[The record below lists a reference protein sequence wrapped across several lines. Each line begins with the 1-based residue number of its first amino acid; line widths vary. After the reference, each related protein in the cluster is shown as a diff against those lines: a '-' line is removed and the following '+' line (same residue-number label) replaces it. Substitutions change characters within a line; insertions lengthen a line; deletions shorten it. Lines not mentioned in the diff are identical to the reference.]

1 MFHINSKGTWI
12 CSGFRKEGEHWLKTD
27 VEQVNL
33 QSLTYLNFTSSSG
46 EIFTVYY
53 LGYIVIEVKIPQC
66 LVT

>member
-1 MFHINSKGTWI
+1 MD
-12 CSGFRKEGEHWLKTD
+12 SGKEGEHWLKTD

-33 QSLTYLNFTSSSG
+33 QSLMYLNFTSSSG